1 MKRSPAPPLP
11 RSELVLAERVQ
22 RLLEESDLELRSD
35 LYREF
40 SAGAELVQALKEEVD
55 RLKDANGNRALLA
68 GQRAFELSRMLADPL
83 TEALGSWALALG
95 LTVQGR
101 FEDALPH
108 FEHARQQYADLDS
121 HEQAARVG
129 IRQVQA
135 LAMTGSYERA
145 LTLIAQVR
153 EIFLGAGLER
163 ETGLAFNNTGAIY
176 TRLSQFD
183 KAEWAFRSAL
193 ERLNLAEDP
202 VGQAQTHV
210 NLGYVCQEL
219 DRFRE
224 ARDHLEKALE
234 IFKHHDME
242 QSVAGTTLDLALL
255 YRREGHLNSA
265 LELLSRARILY
276 DRLGA
281 ESDAALAQLE
291 EARVHLDLNLLD
303 EAETLAQELVELFE
317 QREMQLEALEAG
329 TLLGSVLARAGRSK
343 EALTAFE
350 QSRAGWITLGNSV
363 RAARVELQLAALYL
377 QLVRKG
383 EEERAEPGLELV
395 RSGIATLTD
404 MGSRSGRAMGLITQA
419 ELLIA
424 LGREGEA
431 RPALLEADTIAG
443 ELGVP
448 DLTIEAKRLLGRW
461 EARLGNASEAEDLF
475 LESIEALESVR
486 ATLTVDEFKTSYF
499 GDRLGVYGDMVDLL
513 LGRGRER
520 EAFAYVERAK
530 ARALVDL
537 LAGGNYI
544 QPHSDDPEVTRLTRE
559 LDAAREELNWHYLR
573 AEGDSKSHWN
583 KVIESEKQVTTL
595 LRELERLQPQAAGF
609 ERVSLPNL
617 DGIIAEIETD
627 TVLLEYYAV
636 EGNLVAFVVGPDGVR
651 AVTGMGTLQEA
662 RERLGQL
669 QFALNRTA
677 QGQAYTEIFGEEML
691 AKKVKSVL
699 RHLHELLIA
708 PVAHLLEA
716 SNLIV
721 VPHGLLSAV
730 PFAALF
736 DGESYLID
744 RFLLSYAPS
753 ATVFSLCRRQP
764 VAPPGPLVAF
774 GVPVE
779 DIPAVRH
786 EVETVVGM
794 FPDAEAHVGPQATLE
809 NFRRHAPEA
818 RMLHVATHG
827 TFRPGNPMFSGLR
840 MADGWLTARDLYQ
853 LHLGSA
859 LVVLS
864 ACETGLTSG
873 EFGDELMGLS
883 RGFFYAGAPSLT
895 VSHWAVKDEHTAQ
908 LMIAFYRH
916 LAQGSTVASALRQ
929 AQIEVREQHP
939 NPYHWAAFAVMGDPT
954 RTVGSGAES

>member
-1 MKRSPAPPLP
+1 MSETTTPP
-11 RSELVLAERVQ
+11 SDAELLLAEKIQ
-22 RLLEESDLELRSD
+22 RILKEQDGERRAR
-35 LYREF
+35 LYRSF
-40 SAGAELVQALKEEVD
+40 SAGAELVQALKDEVD

-68 GQRAFELSRMLADPL
+68 GQRAFELSRLLGVPL

-101 FEDALPH
+101 FDDALPN
-108 FEHARQQYADLDS
+108 FEHARQRFAELGDPQQS
-121 HEQAARVG
+121 ARVG

-135 LAMTGSYERA
+135 LAMTGNYERA
-145 LTLIAQVR
+145 LTLIAEVR
-153 EIFLGAGLER
+153 ETFLDAGLER
-163 ETGLAFNNTGAIY
+163 EAGLAFNNTGAIY

-183 KAEWAFRSAL
+183 RAEWAFRNAL
-193 ERLNLAEDP
+193 ERLDLADDQ

-210 NLGYVCQEL
+210 NLGYVSQEL
-219 DRFRE
+219 DRFRD

-234 IFKHHDME
+234 IFRRHDME

-255 YRREGHLNSA
+255 HRREGHLNTA
-265 LELLSRARILY
+265 LELLSRARLNY

-281 ESDAALAQLE
+281 EGDAALAQLE

-303 EAETLAQELVELFE
+303 EAETLAEELVGVFE
-317 QREMQLEALEAG
+317 QRDMQLEALEAG
-329 TLLGSVLARAGRSK
+329 TLLGSIRARAGRSK
-343 EALTAFE
+343 EALQAFE
-350 QSRAGWITLGNSV
+350 LSHAGWITLGNSV

-377 QLVRKG
+377 KRVQAG
-383 EEERAEPGLELV
+383 EDDHAALGLELV
-395 RSGIATLTD
+395 RSGIDTLTE
-404 MGSRSGRAMGLITQA
+404 MGSRSDRAMGLITQA

-424 LGREGEA
+424 VGRETEA
-431 RPALLEADTIAG
+431 EPALLEAEAIASK
-443 ELGVP
+443 LGVP

-461 EARLGNASEAEDLF
+461 EARLGNPKRAEARF

-486 ATLTVDEFKTSYF
+486 ATLTVDEFKASYF
-499 GDRLGVYGDMVDLL
+499 GDRLGVYGDMVNLL
-513 LGRGRER
+513 LDLGRDR

-537 LAGGNYI
+537 LAGGSYI
-544 QPHSDDPEVTRLTRE
+544 QPHSDDPEVLRLTRE

-573 AEGDSKSHWN
+573 AEGDSEQHWD
-583 KVIESEKQVTTL
+583 KVVESEKQVTAL
-595 LRELERLQPQAAGF
+595 LRELERLQPQAAAI
-609 ERVSLPNL
+609 ERVAPPNVEA
-617 DGIIAEIETD
+617 IIAEIEAD
-627 TVLLEYYAV
+627 TLLLEYYAV
-636 EGNLVAFVVGPDGVR
+636 DGKLMAFIVGPGEVR
-651 AVTGMGTLQEA
+651 TVTNMGTLKEA

-699 RHLHELLIA
+699 RNLHELLIA
-708 PVAHLLEA
+708 PVSHLLEA
-716 SNLIV
+716 SNLVV

-736 DGESYLID
+736 DGERYLID

-753 ATVFSLCRRQP
+753 ATVFSLCRQQP
-764 VAPPGPLVAF
+764 AAPDGPLIAF

-794 FPDAEAHVGPQATLE
+794 FPDAEAHVGPEATLA
-809 NFRRHAPEA
+809 NFSSRAPDA
-818 RMLHVATHG
+818 RILHVATHG

-853 LHLGSA
+853 MHLGSA

-916 LAQGSTVASALRQ
+916 LAQGSTVASALRE
-929 AQIEVREQHP
+929 AQIEVRHDHP
-939 NPYHWAAFAVMGDPT
+939 NPYHWAAFAVMGDPN
-954 RTVGSGAES
+954 RTVVDGVKP